1 MQLLHFGE
9 RVSEIQRVA
18 RQSIH
23 DGQRR
28 SAHLWTSAAAG
39 HVADSLLE
47 RPDLLKE
54 LVVKHGS
61 HDGTA
66 RQTALAELDAMEV
79 RTSQFHPGQ
88 EIPEKSWMYRLV
100 KKFFYNDFGVYDGH
114 DHSASSAPAVL
125 ELPTVVEED
134 EPVAV

>member
-1 MQLLHFGE
+1 MLLFQLP
-9 RVSEIQRVA
+9 
-18 RQSIH
+18 
-23 DGQRR
+23 
-28 SAHLWTSAAAG
+28 LWKLIRPSGSVTDQVVVLLALKLKGLLDMPIS
-39 HVADSLLE
+39 SLVRKEKLE
-47 RPDLLKE
+47 
-54 LVVKHGS
+54 
-61 HDGTA
+61 T
-66 RQTALAELDAMEV
+66 MEV